1 MIDLLKDL
9 NEPQREAVTTIE
21 GPVMVIAGAGS
32 GKTRALT
39 YRVAYMIQ
47 EGVDPFSIM
56 ALTFTNKAAR
66 EMKERIMQLVNASD
80 PSSPA
85 SCALRR
91 RRSAS
96 RPTSPSTTPTTPRH
110 SSHRF

>member
-80 PSSPA
+80 A
-85 SCALRR
+85 RKRL
-91 RRSAS
+91 AS
-96 RPTSPSTTPTTPRH
+96 RAISRFMTRMTRRH
-110 SSHRF
+110 SSHRYSKT